1 MTYHGQ
7 VKNGL
12 VVFDEPLE
20 LADGTPVRVEVL
32 SDVPESN
39 TETIPTLA
47 ERLAPFTEVSPLSC
61 GSGSGHVQSG
71 GGYSEGFEEFGV
83 FVHFFSQ

>member
-47 ERLAPFTEVSPLSC
+47 ERLAPFIGQAKSLPVDAAENHDHYLYGTPRR
-61 GSGSGHVQSG
+61 
-71 GGYSEGFEEFGV
+71 
-83 FVHFFSQ
+83 